1 MHTTFLIDWKFVSR
15 QKWEGQKVTATLIW
29 PRISLADPSI
39 KYCLIERLSLW
50 FAKFKRG
57 ESDKRC
63 ASSNTTLRIPHRPWP
78 SNPVQTL
85 LSILLNIFIYLDEV
99 DLTDPTAGSSL
110 QGKSSE
116 DEASPELS
124 ASDSLDIEY
133 MIEDDKFDIIMV
145 VFRYVLVNCI
155 QF

>member
-1 MHTTFLIDWKFVSR
+1 
-15 QKWEGQKVTATLIW
+15 
-29 PRISLADPSI
+29 
-39 KYCLIERLSLW
+39 
-50 FAKFKRG
+50 
-57 ESDKRC
+57 
-63 ASSNTTLRIPHRPWP
+63 
-78 SNPVQTL
+78 
-85 LSILLNIFIYLDEV
+85 
-99 DLTDPTAGSSL
+99 LTDPTAGSSL

-133 MIEDDKFDIIMV
+133 MIEDDKFDIIMI